1 MTVRIICGHDDRA
14 FPAYRFPR
22 RRKRGR
28 DEAKIRMIFKP
39 REHAVKALVKAAHR
53 IEIAVRDKRFERPIL
68 TAVLNPNNMHAAF

>member
-1 MTVRIICGHDDRA
+1 
-14 FPAYRFPR
+14 
-22 RRKRGR
+22 
-28 DEAKIRMIFKP
+28 MIFKP